1 MKDGDGRGITM
12 GVATYIKGEKDAI
25 NEVILQSGIK
35 IKPSYTPEDLERI
48 GFDYEEDLGDPGEFP
63 FTRSLHPSGYRSRNW
78 TTRQYTGFGT
88 PEETNERF
96 KLMIS
101 HGQTGLNVAFDLP
114 TQMGYDS
121 DDEMAE
127 GEVGRVGMAVDS
139 LRDFEIAFKDIQ
151 LNRIGSGLTI
161 NAVAPVIL
169 AMYQSMAEK
178 FGYKKTEISAT
189 PQNDILKEIVGRGAW
204 IYPVEPAVRLIGD
217 TIEYAM
223 KELPRCNPVSVCGYH
238 IRESGCTPAQE
249 ISYALMIAFAYIDNV
264 VARGYQ
270 AEEFVGRFSF
280 NLNVYGNIWETVAK
294 FRAARKLWA
303 RLLRERYGVRNKKA
317 LFLRGIF
324 GGGGSGMTKQQPEN
338 NIMRGAYYALAA
350 ALSGAQTTA
359 LCSFDEAYTIPT
371 ERAALLSLRTFQ
383 ILMDEIGLRD
393 TVDPLGG
400 SYFMETLTKEMEEK
414 IVGEM
419 EKIEKV
425 GGMVEAVS
433 TGYVQGEVARQ
444 AYEFEKKLQDGTITK
459 VGVNKYTEGVDME
472 VELHEYNEEWARLQI
487 ERLGELK
494 KERDNKAVG
503 VSLKAL
509 EGAAR
514 DQKNVMPYLVEC
526 SRHYATVGEMANVFR
541 DVFGEY
547 IEPGIF

>member
-1 MKDGDGRGITM
+1 M
-12 GVATYIKGEKDAI
+12 GVATYIKDEKDAI
-25 NEVILQSGIK
+25 KEVILQSGIK
-35 IKPSYTPEDLERI
+35 VKPVYTPEDLERV
-48 GFDYEEDLGDPGEFP
+48 GFDYRKDLGDAGEFP
-63 FTRSLHPSGYRSRNW
+63 FTRSIHPLGYRSRNW

-121 DDEMAE
+121 DDPMSE

-151 LNRIGSGLTI
+151 LNKIGAGLTI
-161 NAVAPVIL
+161 NAVATVML

-178 FGYKKTEISAT
+178 SGYSKSEISAT
-189 PQNDILKEIVGRGAW
+189 PQNDILKEMVGRGAW

-217 TIEYAM
+217 TIEYSM

-249 ISYALMIAFAYIDNV
+249 ISYAFMIAFAYIDNV
-264 VARGYQ
+264 VARGHK

-280 NLNVYGNIWETVAK
+280 NLNIFGNLWETVAK

-303 RLLRERYGVRNKKA
+303 KLLKERYNVQNKKA

-338 NIMRGAYYALAA
+338 NIVRGAYYALAA

-393 TVDPLGG
+393 TVDPLAG

-414 IVGEM
+414 ILE
-419 EKIEKV
+419 EIEKV
-425 GGMVEAVS
+425 EKIGGMVEAVS
-433 TGYVQGEVARQ
+433 SGYVQKEVARQ
-444 AYEFEKKLQDGTITK
+444 AYEFEKKLQEGTVTK

-472 VELHEYNEEWARLQI
+472 VELHEYNEEWAELQI
-487 ERLGELK
+487 QRLRALK
-494 KERDNKAVG
+494 KERDNKAVLD
-503 VSLKAL
+503 SLKNL
-509 EGAAR
+509 EKAAAEK
-514 DQKNVMPYLVEC
+514 KNVMPFLVDC
-526 SRHYATVGEMANVFR
+526 CKAYATVGEMANVFR
-541 DVFGEY
+541 DVFGEHV
-547 IEPGIF
+547 EANIF

>member
-1 MKDGDGRGITM
+1 M
-12 GVATYIKGEKDAI
+12 GVATYIKNEKDAI
-25 NEVILQSGIK
+25 EEVVLQSGIK
-35 IKPSYTPEDLERI
+35 VKPVYTPEDLDRV
-48 GFDYEEDLGDPGEFP
+48 GFDYQKDLADPGEFP
-63 FTRSLHPSGYRSRNW
+63 FTRGIHPLGFRSRNW

-121 DDEMAE
+121 DDPMAE
-127 GEVGRVGMAVDS
+127 GEVGRVGMAIDS
-139 LRDFEIAFKDIQ
+139 LRDFEMAFKDIQ

-161 NAVAPVIL
+161 NAVASIML
-169 AMYQSMAEK
+169 AMYEAVAEK

-223 KELPRCNPVSVCGYH
+223 KELPRCNPVSVAGYH

-264 VARGYQ
+264 VARGYK
-270 AEEFVGRFSF
+270 AEDFVGRFSF
-280 NLNVYGNIWETVAK
+280 NLNIYGNLWETVAK

-303 RLLRERYGVRNKKA
+303 RLLRERYDVQNKKA

-338 NIMRGAYYALAA
+338 NIMRGSYYALGA

-393 TVDPLGG
+393 TVDPLAG
-400 SYFMETLTKEMEEK
+400 SYFIETLTKEMEEK
-414 IVGEM
+414 ILEEM
-419 EKIEKV
+419 AKVEKV

-433 TGYVQGEVARQ
+433 SGYVQREVSRQ
-444 AYEFEKKLQDGTITK
+444 AYEFEKKIQDGKVTK

-472 VELHEYNEEWARLQI
+472 VELHEHNEEWAQLQI
-487 ERLGELK
+487 DRLKELK
-494 KERDNKAVG
+494 MNRDNKAVNK
-503 VSLKAL
+503 SLKDL
-509 EGAAR
+509 EKAAR
-514 DQKNVMPYLVEC
+514 EQANVMPCLVDC
-526 SRHYATVGEMANVFR
+526 CKAYATVGEMANVFR

-547 IEPGIF
+547 VEPSIF

>member
-1 MKDGDGRGITM
+1 M
-12 GVATYIKGEKDAI
+12 GVATYIKDEKDAI
-25 NEVILQSGIK
+25 KEVTLQSDIK
-35 IKPSYTPEDLERI
+35 IKPVYTPDDLERI
-48 GFDYEEDLGDPGEFP
+48 GFDYQKDLADPGEFP
-63 FTRSLHPSGYRSRNW
+63 FTRGIHPMGFRSRNW

-114 TQMGYDS
+114 TQMGLDS
-121 DDEMAE
+121 DDPMAE
-127 GEVGRVGMAVDS
+127 GEVGRVGMAIDS

-161 NAVAPVIL
+161 NAVASIML
-169 AMYQSMAEK
+169 AMYQAMAEK
-178 FGYKKTEISAT
+178 FGYKKDEISAT
-189 PQNDILKEIVGRGAW
+189 PQNDILKEMVGRGAW

-217 TIEYAM
+217 TIEYSM
-223 KELPRCNPVSVCGYH
+223 KELPRCNPVSVAGYH

-264 VARGYQ
+264 VARGYK
-270 AEEFVGRFSF
+270 AEDFVGRFSF
-280 NLNVYGNIWETVAK
+280 NLNIYGNIWETVAK

-303 RLLRERYGVRNKKA
+303 KLLRERYDVQNKKA

-338 NIMRGAYYALAA
+338 NIVRGAYYALAA

-393 TVDPLGG
+393 TVDPLAG
-400 SYFMETLTKEMEEK
+400 SYFLETLTKEMEAK
-414 IVGEM
+414 ILEEM
-419 EKIEKV
+419 EKVEKV

-433 TGYVQGEVARQ
+433 SGYVQKEVALQ
-444 AYEFEKKLQDGTITK
+444 AYEFEKKIQEGKVTK

-487 ERLGELK
+487 KRLKELK
-494 KERDNKAVG
+494 QDRDNKAVKN
-503 VSLKAL
+503 SLKAL
-509 EGAAR
+509 EKAAR
-514 DQKNVMPYLVEC
+514 EEKNVMPYLLEC
-526 SRHYATVGEMANVFR
+526 CKSYATVGEMSNVFK
-541 DVFGEY
+541 DVFGEFV
-547 IEPGIF
+547 EPSIF

>member
-1 MKDGDGRGITM
+1 M
-12 GVATYIKGEKDAI
+12 GVATYIKDEKDAI
-25 NEVILQSGIK
+25 EEVILQSGIK
-35 IKPSYTPEDLERI
+35 VKPAYTPEDLERV
-48 GFDYEEDLGDPGEFP
+48 GFDYHKDLGDPGDFP
-63 FTRSLHPSGYRSRNW
+63 FTRSLHPLGYRSRNW

-121 DDEMAE
+121 DDPMAE

-151 LNRIGSGLTI
+151 LNRIGAGLTI
-161 NAVAPVIL
+161 NAVASVML
-169 AMYQSMAEK
+169 AMYESVAEK

-223 KELPRCNPVSVCGYH
+223 KELPRCNPVSVAGYH

-249 ISYALMIAFAYIDNV
+249 ISYAFMIAFAYIDNV
-264 VARGYQ
+264 VARGYK
-270 AEEFVGRFSF
+270 AEDFVGRFSF
-280 NLNVYGNIWETVAK
+280 NLNVYGNLWETVAK

-303 RLLRERYGVRNKKA
+303 QLLKERYSVQNKKA

-324 GGGGSGMTKQQPEN
+324 GGGGSGLTKQQPEN
-338 NIMRGAYYALAA
+338 NIVRGAYYALAA

-383 ILMDEIGLRD
+383 ILMDEMGLRD

-400 SYFMETLTKEMEEK
+400 SYFMESLTKQMEEK
-414 IVGEM
+414 ILEEM
-419 EKIEKV
+419 EKIEKI
-425 GGMVEAVS
+425 GGMVEAVAS
-433 TGYVQGEVARQ
+433 GYVQREVARQ
-444 AYEFEKKLQDGTITK
+444 AYDFEKKLQEGKVTK
-459 VGVNKYTEGVDME
+459 VGVNKYTEGADME
-472 VELHEYNEEWARLQI
+472 VELHEYNEQWAQLQI
-487 ERLGELK
+487 ERLQDLK
-494 KERDNKAVG
+494 KTRDNKAVKE
-503 VSLKAL
+503 SLKAL
-509 EGAAR
+509 EKATEK
-514 DQKNVMPYLVEC
+514 QENVMPYLLDC
-526 SRHYATVGEMANVFR
+526 CKHYATVGEMANVFR
-541 DVFGEY
+541 DVFGEFR
-547 IEPGIF
+547 EPSIF

>member
-1 MKDGDGRGITM
+1 M
-12 GVATYIKGEKDAI
+12 GVATYIKDEKDAI
-25 NEVILQSGIK
+25 KEVTLQSDIK
-35 IKPSYTPEDLERI
+35 IKPVYTPDDLERI
-48 GFDYEEDLGDPGEFP
+48 GFDYQKDLADPGDFP
-63 FTRSLHPSGYRSRNW
+63 FTRGIHPMGFRSRNW

-121 DDEMAE
+121 DDPMAE
-127 GEVGRVGMAVDS
+127 GEVGRVGMAIDS

-161 NAVAPVIL
+161 NAVASIML
-169 AMYQSMAEK
+169 AMYQAMAEK

-189 PQNDILKEIVGRGAW
+189 PQNDILKEMVGRGAW

-217 TIEYAM
+217 TIEYSM

-238 IRESGCTPAQE
+238 IRESGATPVQE

-264 VARGYQ
+264 VARGYK
-270 AEEFVGRFSF
+270 AEDFVGRFSF
-280 NLNVYGNIWETVAK
+280 NLNIYGNICETVAK

-303 RLLRERYGVRNKKA
+303 KLLRERYDVQNKKA

-338 NIMRGAYYALAA
+338 NIMRGSYYALAA

-393 TVDPLGG
+393 TVDPLAG
-400 SYFMETLTKEMEEK
+400 SYFIETLTKEMEAK
-414 IVGEM
+414 ILEEM
-419 EKIEKV
+419 EKVEKV

-433 TGYVQGEVARQ
+433 SGYVQKEVARQ
-444 AYEFEKKLQDGTITK
+444 AYEFEKKIQEGKVIK

-472 VELHEYNEEWARLQI
+472 VDLHEYNEEWARLQI
-487 ERLGELK
+487 KRLKELK
-494 KERDNKAVG
+494 KDRDNKAVKN
-503 VSLKAL
+503 SLKAL
-509 EGAAR
+509 EKAAR
-514 DQKNVMPYLVEC
+514 EEKNVMPYLLAC
-526 SRHYATVGEMANVFR
+526 CKDYATVGEMSNVFR
-541 DVFGEY
+541 DVFGEFV
-547 IEPGIF
+547 EPSIF

>member
-1 MKDGDGRGITM
+1 M
-12 GVATYIKGEKDAI
+12 GVATYIKDEKDAI
-25 NEVILQSGIK
+25 KEVTLQSDIK
-35 IKPSYTPEDLERI
+35 IKPVYTPDDLERI
-48 GFDYEEDLGDPGEFP
+48 GFDYQKDLADPGEFP
-63 FTRSLHPSGYRSRNW
+63 FTRGIHPLGFRSRNW

-121 DDEMAE
+121 DDPMAE
-127 GEVGRVGMAVDS
+127 GEVGRVGMAIDS

-161 NAVAPVIL
+161 NAVASIML
-169 AMYQSMAEK
+169 AMYQAVAEK
-178 FGYKKTEISAT
+178 FGYKKEEISAT
-189 PQNDILKEIVGRGAW
+189 PQNDILKEMVGRGAW

-217 TIEYAM
+217 TIEYSM
-223 KELPRCNPVSVCGYH
+223 KELPRCNPVSVAGYH

-249 ISYALMIAFAYIDNV
+249 ISYALLIAFAYIDNV
-264 VARGYQ
+264 VARGYK
-270 AEEFVGRFSF
+270 AEDFVGRFSF
-280 NLNVYGNIWETVAK
+280 NLNIYGNIWETVAK

-303 RLLRERYGVRNKKA
+303 KLLRERYDVQNKKA

-393 TVDPLGG
+393 TVDPLAG
-400 SYFMETLTKEMEEK
+400 SYFLETLTKEMEAK
-414 IVGEM
+414 ILEEM
-419 EKIEKV
+419 EKVEKV

-433 TGYVQGEVARQ
+433 SGYVQKEVAWQ
-444 AYEFEKKLQDGTITK
+444 AYEFEKKIQEGKVIK

-472 VELHEYNEEWARLQI
+472 VDLHEYNEEWARLQI
-487 ERLGELK
+487 KRLRELK
-494 KERDNKAVG
+494 KDRDNKAVKNA
-503 VSLKAL
+503 LKAL
-509 EGAAR
+509 EKVAR
-514 DQKNVMPYLVEC
+514 EEKNVMPYLLEC
-526 SRHYATVGEMANVFR
+526 CKSYATVGEMSNVFR
-541 DVFGEY
+541 DVFGEFV
-547 IEPGIF
+547 EPSIF

>member
-1 MKDGDGRGITM
+1 M
-12 GVATYIKGEKDAI
+12 GVATYIKDEKDAI
-25 NEVILQSGIK
+25 KEVTLQSDIK
-35 IKPSYTPEDLERI
+35 IKPVYTPDDLERI
-48 GFDYEEDLGDPGEFP
+48 GFDYQKDLADPGDFP
-63 FTRSLHPSGYRSRNW
+63 FTRGIHPMGFRSRNW

-114 TQMGYDS
+114 TQMGLDS
-121 DDEMAE
+121 DDPMAE
-127 GEVGRVGMAVDS
+127 GEVGRVGMAIDS

-161 NAVAPVIL
+161 NAVASIML
-169 AMYQSMAEK
+169 AMYQAMAEK

-189 PQNDILKEIVGRGAW
+189 PQNDILKEMVGRGAW

-217 TIEYAM
+217 TIEYSM

-238 IRESGCTPAQE
+238 IRESGATPVQE

-264 VARGYQ
+264 VARGYK
-270 AEEFVGRFSF
+270 AEDFVGRFSF
-280 NLNVYGNIWETVAK
+280 NLNIYGNIWETVAK

-303 RLLRERYGVRNKKA
+303 KLLRERYDVQNKKA

-338 NIMRGAYYALAA
+338 NIMRGSYYALAA

-393 TVDPLGG
+393 TVDPLAG
-400 SYFMETLTKEMEEK
+400 SYFIETLTKEMEAK
-414 IVGEM
+414 ILEEM
-419 EKIEKV
+419 EKVEKV

-433 TGYVQGEVARQ
+433 SGYVQKEVARQ
-444 AYEFEKKLQDGTITK
+444 AYEFEKKIQEGKVIK

-472 VELHEYNEEWARLQI
+472 VDLHEYNEEWARLQI
-487 ERLGELK
+487 KRLKELK
-494 KERDNKAVG
+494 KDRDNKAVKN
-503 VSLKAL
+503 SLKAL
-509 EGAAR
+509 EKAAR
-514 DQKNVMPYLVEC
+514 EKKNVMPYLLEC
-526 SRHYATVGEMANVFR
+526 CKSYATVGEMSNVFR
-541 DVFGEY
+541 DVFGEFV
-547 IEPGIF
+547 EPSIF